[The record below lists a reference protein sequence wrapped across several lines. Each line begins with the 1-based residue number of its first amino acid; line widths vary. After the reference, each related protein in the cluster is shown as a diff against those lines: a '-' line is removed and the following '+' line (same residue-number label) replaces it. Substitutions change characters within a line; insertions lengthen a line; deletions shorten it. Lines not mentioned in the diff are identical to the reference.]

1 MTDCETF
8 VRAVLVLRY
17 YQQLTDPEIADVL
30 GCSAITVRGYA
41 HRVLATLRIGI
52 VAELASGAKEI

>member
-1 MTDCETF
+1 
-8 VRAVLVLRY
+8 VLRY

-41 HRVLATLRIGI
+41 QRVLATLRIGI